1 LSDDDD
7 FKRMHEES
15 DLPAIMLLL
24 TERALNRHKHLVT
37 KQPDKTE
44 IKIFQVPGSRRN

>member
-1 LSDDDD
+1 
-7 FKRMHEES
+7 
-15 DLPAIMLLL
+15 MLLL

-44 IKIFQVPGSRRN
+44 LKIFQVPGPRRN